1 MKTDG
6 LNGEK
11 EVMPSVLMVTDKR
24 HSKLLVPPMLYTRGF
39 NSAEDSH
46 VVRHSQMKAQQ
57 CVQELM
63 SRNASYAEIK
73 SSLKDVLSKYI
84 QRKTDRR
91 PMIIPV
97 IMEAR

>member
-1 MKTDG
+1 
-6 LNGEK
+6 
-11 EVMPSVLMVTDKR
+11 
-24 HSKLLVPPMLYTRGF
+24 MLYTRGF

>member
-1 MKTDG
+1 M
-6 LNGEK
+6 
-11 EVMPSVLMVTDKR
+11 
-24 HSKLLVPPMLYTRGF
+24 
-39 NSAEDSH
+39 A
-46 VVRHSQMKAQQ
+46 
-57 CVQELM
+57 
-63 SRNASYAEIK
+63 RNASYAEIK